1 MDKLKCKY
9 ILFDLDGTLTESH
22 PGITRSIKYALEK
35 HNMESPSLEE
45 LKVFVGPPLGEKF
58 MEVFG
63 FTKEFADE
71 MILTYRER
79 YTTVGKFECNVYDGV
94 KDTLQKLKDMGKVLC
109 VATSKPE
116 NSAKEVLDHFDLT
129 KYFDFI
135 GGDTPDHARK
145 NKTAVINFVMES
157 MGIENKDDVIM
168 VGDTQYDVLGAAE
181 SGIKCIGVLYERTY
195 WQKNLPI

>member
-1 MDKLKCKY
+1 M
-9 ILFDLDGTLTESH
+9 TLTELLRNLI
-22 PGITRSIKYALEK
+22 PELQGQLNMPLKNITW
-35 HNMESPSLEE
+35 SLRHWKN
-45 LKVFVGPPLGEKF
+45 LKCLSDLRAGRN
-58 MEVFG
+58 
-63 FTKEFADE
+63 
-71 MILTYRER
+71 LTYRER

-168 VGDTQYDVLGAAE
+168 VGDTQYDVLGADE
-181 SGIKCIGVLYERTY
+181 SGIKCIGVLYGY
-195 WQKNLPI
+195 GQKDKLEEAGAYILAEKPSDIAEMF